1 VQQLPGEIWIENR
14 EIDEVHGIARLD
26 IDRPPQ
32 MRQRLLPGSPSEDLD
47 SQREA
52 WGWKREAQEPE
63 TRRSEGWHASRWA
76 LPIVRIGVN
85 LESAAKRR
93 SGNMLRVHRDRV
105 EYPAVRLADR
115 LAHDSS
121 CRRPAQLRLP
131 QPLSGVPTAA
141 VFLPLGIRSLGAG
154 PAQVDG
160 V

>member
-1 VQQLPGEIWIENR
+1 MGAGSAAET
-14 EIDEVHGIARLD
+14 GIALRSRLE
-26 IDRPPQ
+26 IDRPP
-32 MRQRLLPGSPSEDLD
+32 LVCI
-47 SQREA
+47 
-52 WGWKREAQEPE
+52 
-63 TRRSEGWHASRWA
+63 A
-76 LPIVRIGVN
+76 LGIAIVRIGMN
-85 LESAAKRR
+85 LDSAAKRR
-93 SGNMLRVHRDRV
+93 SGNMLRVHRDLV

-141 VFLPLGIRSLGAG
+141 VFLTPCTRSLGAG